1 MHGNKKLQETVVAR
15 KALCGG
21 GRLGT
26 MKLDSFL
33 QCRHQDL
40 HNHSLLVYDIACM
53 WTIAALTELTGGF
66 AGCRNWCACQ
76 TSICLHTRMD
86 PQSSGGSQLRFT
98 ALECALALHTLAEL
112 HGLLTHCAL
121 AELQN
126 PVDTV
131 AVTMVQM
138 LLLAPLM
145 RLARNGTTF
154 SLQFKPILFI
164 T

>member
-1 MHGNKKLQETVVAR
+1 
-15 KALCGG
+15 
-21 GRLGT
+21 
-26 MKLDSFL
+26 
-33 QCRHQDL
+33 
-40 HNHSLLVYDIACM
+40 
-53 WTIAALTELTGGF
+53 
-66 AGCRNWCACQ
+66 
-76 TSICLHTRMD
+76 MD

-145 RLARNGTTF
+145 RLARNGTNVLTAIQAHPLHHLNAILGCDTCF
-154 SLQFKPILFI
+154 SCAGLQCMQSFSA
-164 T
+164 